1 MISLEI
7 GETMVEL
14 SLAALEASAGD
25 RMGGQVDRRGEGEG
39 GGERGGEGRGGEGKR
54 GGGGVGGGGGGGG
67 GVVGGWGRWSG
78 RGGGEVGRWVSV
90 AVVGGCSGKVEEGG

>member
-54 GGGGVGGGGGGGG
+54 GGGGV
-67 GVVGGWGRWSG
+67 VGGWGRWSG

>member
-25 RMGGQVDRRGEGEG
+25 RMGGQVDRRGEGG
-39 GGERGGEGRGGEGKR
+39 GGRREGRGGERRGR
-54 GGGGVGGGGGGGG
+54 EEGWGWGWGCGWVGEMEWERGRRGRQVGECGGGG
-67 GVVGGWGRWSG
+67 
-78 RGGGEVGRWVSV
+78 WV
-90 AVVGGCSGKVEEGG
+90 

>member
-39 GGERGGEGRGGEGKR
+39 GG
-54 GGGGVGGGGGGGG
+54 GVEAIFAAVDI
-67 GVVGGWGRWSG
+67 VVIAAT
-78 RGGGEVGRWVSV
+78 VV
-90 AVVGGCSGKVEEGG
+90 AVYSSPLPSWGG

>member
-39 GGERGGEGRGGEGKR
+39 GGERGGGGRGGEGKR
-54 GGGGVGGGGGGGG
+54 GGGGP
-67 GVVGGWGRWSG
+67 GVW
-78 RGGGEVGRWVSV
+78 
-90 AVVGGCSGKVEEGG
+90 VGGCSGKVEEGG

>member
-25 RMGGQVDRRGEGEG
+25 RMGGQVDRRGEGGG
-39 GGERGGEGRGGEGKR
+39 GGERGGEWIQWKR
-54 GGGGVGGGGGGGG
+54 GGGWGGVGGGWGDGVGEGEGRSAVGECGGGG
-67 GVVGGWGRWSG
+67 
-78 RGGGEVGRWVSV
+78 WV
-90 AVVGGCSGKVEEGG
+90 

>member
-25 RMGGQVDRRGEGEG
+25 RMGGQVDRRGEGGG
-39 GGERGGEGRGGEGKR
+39 GGERGGEGRGGEGKK
-54 GGGGVGGGGGGGG
+54 GGGGVGGWGWGWGWGCGWVGEMEWERGRRGRQVGECGGGG
-67 GVVGGWGRWSG
+67 
-78 RGGGEVGRWVSV
+78 WV
-90 AVVGGCSGKVEEGG
+90 

>member
-39 GGERGGEGRGGEGKR
+39 GGERGGEGRGGEG
-54 GGGGVGGGGGGGG
+54 VGE
-67 GVVGGWGRWSG
+67 GWGWGWVGRWSG
-78 RGGGEVGRWVSV
+78 RGRGEVGRWVSV

>member
-54 GGGGVGGGGGGGG
+54 GGGGVGGWGWGSGWGCGWVGEMEWEWGRRGRQVGECGGGG
-67 GVVGGWGRWSG
+67 
-78 RGGGEVGRWVSV
+78 WV
-90 AVVGGCSGKVEEGG
+90 